1 MKPANVLLDDKMNIK
16 VIDFGE
22 AVQLGQDEEED
33 SPIADN
39 NEQEGFADQ
48 LKMSKSMSRKGT
60 YVGTLNYL
68 APEMIKDKEAGFGTD
83 LWALGCIIFKMLTGH
98 VPFPGTKQDQVY
110 AAI

>member
-22 AVQLGQDEEED
+22 AIRLDDEPEND
-33 SPIADN
+33 SPVASN
-39 NEQEGFADQ
+39 SSNQEGFSDQ
-48 LKMSKSMSRKGT
+48 LAMGKQMSRKGT

-98 VPFPGTKQDQVY
+98 VPFPGTK
-110 AAI
+110 